1 MGSHM
6 KRLVLTA
13 AFALALLS
21 AATSASA
28 ADVGANDDS
37 AKFAVDGGAA
47 LYGDMTAVG
56 LRQTVIGVRFKPSE
70 AMLIQDKQLLDR
82 AIPTALNAGLRV
94 VLAVYP
100 YPPREIEAGL
110 GSPAA
115 FGAYVSTVARAYP
128 QVRQFVIG
136 NEPNQPAFWR
146 PQFRKNGTNAS
157 APAFGRYL
165 AAGYDALKALDP
177 ELRVIGI
184 GLSPRGNDKPR
195 AKSNISTSPIRF
207 LRSLG
212 VWYRASRRTRPLM
225 DAFSFHPYPNRATD
239 PLDRGYGWPNAG
251 FVNLDRVKQ
260 ALWDAFHGT
269 AQPTTLN
276 GLKLHLD
283 EVGWQVDTRRRSGY
297 SGAENVPVTDELTQA
312 RIYGDLIR
320 RAACDPD
327 VESVSFFGFRD
338 DGSRTGFQAALHR
351 ADGTARP
358 AAAAVR
364 AAIEETAEGCART
377 QVVWS
382 PVEDVVG
389 ADVALGA
396 TTWSEVT
403 ARVRAGEDVRARV
416 CVRPLGSH
424 EGDWASRIAGVAG
437 GLAGTRCTAT
447 AVPGLHAFD
456 VVVETEGMLASSVEV
471 TVELQAEAN
480 AHRRTVTLQ
489 KATLRS

>member
-1 MGSHM
+1 MR
-6 KRLVLTA
+6 RLVVTA
-13 AFALALLS
+13 GFALALLS
-21 AATSASA
+21 GATAASA

-37 AKFAVDGGAA
+37 AKFAGDGGASMYA
-47 LYGDMTAVG
+47 DMTAVG
-56 LRQTVIGVRFKPSE
+56 LRQTVLGVRFKPSQ

-82 AIPTALNAGLRV
+82 AIPNAVHAGLRV

-115 FGAYVSTVARAYP
+115 FGAYVSTIARAYP

-146 PQFRKNGTNAS
+146 PQFRKNGTIAS
-157 APAFGRYL
+157 AAGFGRYL
-165 AAGYDALKALDP
+165 AAAYDALKALDP
-177 ELRVIGI
+177 ELKVIGI

-195 AKSNISTSPIRF
+195 AKSNVSTSPIRF
-207 LRSLG
+207 LRALG
-212 VWYRASRRTRPLM
+212 AWYRASARPRPLM

-276 GLKLHLD
+276 GLTLHLD
-283 EVGWQVDTRRRSGY
+283 EVGWQVDTRRQSGY

-338 DGSRTGFQAALHR
+338 DGARTGFQAALHR

-364 AAIEETAEGCART
+364 AAIEETTEGCPGS
-377 QVVWS
+377 QIVWT
-382 PVEDVVG
+382 PTEEVVG
-389 ADVALGA
+389 ADVVLAAA
-396 TTWSEVT
+396 TSYEVR
-403 ARVRAGEDVRARV
+403 ARVRAREDVRAQV
-416 CVRPLGSH
+416 CVRALGSQG
-424 EGDWASRIAGVAG
+424 GDWESRVAGVVG
-437 GLAGTRCTAT
+437 RLAGTRCVASL
-447 AVPGLHAFD
+447 VPGLHPVD
-456 VVVETEGMLASSVEV
+456 VVVPTDGMLERSVEV
-471 TVELQAEAN
+471 AVELQAEAN
-480 AHRRTVTLQ
+480 KGRRTVILQ
-489 KATLRS
+489 EATLDS

>member
-1 MGSHM
+1 MH
-6 KRLVLTA
+6 RLFLTA
-13 AFALALLS
+13 TFALALLS
-21 AATSASA
+21 GATAASA
-28 ADVGANDDS
+28 AEVGANDDS

-47 LYGDMTAVG
+47 LYTDMTAVG

-70 AMLIQDKQLLDR
+70 AMLIQDKQQLDR
-82 AIPTALNAGLRV
+82 AVPNAIGAGLRV

-128 QVRQFVIG
+128 RVRQFVIG

-177 ELRVIGI
+177 ELKVVGI

-195 AKSNISTSPIRF
+195 AKSNVSTSPIRF
-207 LRSLG
+207 LRALG
-212 VWYRASRRTRPLM
+212 VWYRATNRPRPLM

-251 FVNLDRVKQ
+251 FVNLGRVKQ

-269 AQPTTLN
+269 AQQTTLN
-276 GLKLHLD
+276 GLELHLD

-297 SGAENVPVTDELTQA
+297 IGAENVPVTDELTQA
-312 RIYGDLIR
+312 QIYGELIR

-364 AAIEETAEGCART
+364 AAIEETSEGCPGA
-377 QVVWS
+377 QVVWA
-382 PVEDVVG
+382 PTEEVMG
-389 ADVALGA
+389 AEVALGA
-396 TTWSEVT
+396 ATWSEVR
-403 ARVRAGEDVRARV
+403 ARIRAGEDARARV
-416 CVRPLGSH
+416 CVRALGSQG
-424 EGDWASRIAGVAG
+424 GDWVERIAGVTG
-437 GLAGTRCTAT
+437 ELAGARCTA
-447 AVPGLHAFD
+447 AALPGLHPLD
-456 VVVETEGMLASSVEV
+456 MVVATEGMVERSVEV

-480 AHRRTVTLQ
+480 PRRRTVLLQ
-489 KATLRS
+489 RANLQP